1 MELLVFIIIVVII
14 IAMIVST
21 NKSAESTSPSTPY
34 KPNPEV
40 KKDSGSYGN
49 DSDDMEINVVGGFYR
64 SYEAKKYIK
73 QLSFCDTVYFLP
85 EPSNNYDRNAVMVI
99 SSTGLHIGYISRD
112 WAKEVKNELK
122 IKDIRGRVSDE
133 AESTYEYW
141 ITIKPVV
148 NVEEKNKAIS
158 LYLNKKEEEVKLED
172 DSNKKISLDFYNK
185 VNKAEKLYDMKCY
198 DQVEPILRPFFNAG
212 IQDRACCELMIK
224 TCHMAKKYE
233 EEEKLID
240 EYLILNQF
248 ADRTFWKRRKFHILR
263 KTGVIVSDEQ
273 IENEKVGIETTVI
286 ELDAFAMV
294 VDLLADDI
302 DPNRL
307 DFRDAKTLF
316 SVNLDDNSRKPICK
330 LYLNNPSKM
339 YIGLIVGT
347 NKSIIKKPLNSID
360 DIKLY
365 SEQLLDTVEQYFKT
379 TSFSEF

>member
-1 MELLVFIIIVVII
+1 
-14 IAMIVST
+14 MIVST
-21 NKSAESTSPSTPY
+21 NKSTESTSLSTPY

-40 KKDSGSYGN
+40 KKDSGSYGD
-49 DSDDMEINVVGGFYR
+49 DSDDMAINVVGGFYR

-85 EPSNNYDRNAVMVI
+85 EPSNTYDRNAVMVI

-158 LYLNKKEEEVKLED
+158 LYLNKKEEDAKLED
-172 DSNKKISLDFYNK
+172 DSNKRISLDFYNK
-185 VNKAEKLYDMKCY
+185 VNKAEKLYDMKSY

-212 IQDRACCELMIK
+212 IQDIACYELMIK
-224 TCHMAKKYE
+224 ICHMTKRHE

-263 KTGVIVSDEQ
+263 EMGVIVSDEQ

-294 VDLLADDI
+294 VNILADDI